1 MVTKEVCD
9 KWFIEVLKNSKKII
23 LFNKSSFDF
32 SKGLLSLN
40 TPKSIL

>member
-1 MVTKEVCD
+1 MLTKEICD
-9 KWFIEVLKNSKKII
+9 KWIIEVLKISKKII
-23 LFNKSSFDF
+23 LFNKSSYDF